1 MYLLLL
7 SYIYIYSTAKSI
19 CYILY
24 ACYHNN
30 NNHHSNISE
39 HFSINIRRGNMVV
52 KVYGSIRAACPQ
64 RVLACLIEKG
74 IEFELVHVD
83 LDKGEQKQPQFL
95 LLQVIYSDYINKYV
109 YFDALVLII
118 SILCINIPILLI
130 MLQCF
135 FCNLYLLFKNIN

>member
-1 MYLLLL
+1 
-7 SYIYIYSTAKSI
+7 
-19 CYILY
+19 
-24 ACYHNN
+24 
-30 NNHHSNISE
+30 
-39 HFSINIRRGNMVV
+39 MVV

-64 RVLACLIEKG
+64 RVLACFIEKG